1 MVSAIESAGAIA
13 AMTAVVCGTVA
24 LGLDA
29 TELERFLRRDGV
41 RKVSARDLG
50 VAVALRADGA
60 TTVAATL
67 AIASRAGVRVMTTGG
82 IGGVHRGLPD
92 HGRGRS
98 SGAQVRDESADLHEL
113 ARTPMVVVCSG
124 AKSILDLPAT
134 WERLDTLGVPVVG
147 FRTDELPAF
156 FSATSGIR
164 LTVRADTPEDVAAIA
179 SAHFALGRQQSV
191 LVVQPPPPD
200 VALQAETVDRAVD
213 AALASAERDGI
224 RGAEVT
230 PYLLEAVARETDGR
244 TLQANLSLLETNA
257 RLAAAI
263 AVTLAAKV

>member
-13 AMTAVVCGTVA
+13 AMTAVVCGTAA
-24 LGLDA
+24 LGLEA
-29 TELERFLRRDGV
+29 KELERFLRRDGV

-50 VAVALRADGA
+50 AAVAQRIDGA

-67 AIASRAGVRVMTTGG
+67 SIASQAGVRVMATGG
-82 IGGVHRGLPD
+82 IGGVHRALPERD
-92 HGRGRS
+92 RRHWSAGP
-98 SGAQVRDESADLHEL
+98 VRDESADLHEL

-147 FRTDELPAF
+147 FCTDELPAF
-156 FSATSGIR
+156 FAATSGID
-164 LTVRADTPEDVAAIA
+164 LTTRADTPEDVAAIA

-191 LVVQPPPPD
+191 LVVQPPPPE
-200 VALQAETVDRAVD
+200 VALQAETVDRAVH
-213 AALASAERDGI
+213 AALAGAERDGV

-230 PYLLEAVARETDGR
+230 PYLLAAVARETGGR
-244 TLQANLSLLETNA
+244 TLEANLSLLEANA

-263 AVTLAAKV
+263 GVTLAAKV